1 MIESGVIDL
10 WFEIANT
17 CFLKEETGS
26 KILALDLMS
35 DLWIY
40 YPGHVEESS
49 DLSDL
54 ILTLLK
60 KGTRD
65 RSDLVVN
72 SSIVLL
78 FKLLDYFASV
88 KNSFAPIMFKTL
100 TFSCIE
106 NHANLGMR
114 ELFLRNFGELFN
126 KFQSIPVNILLEPLI
141 KQIQVGEKNY
151 VINVFDM
158 ELLMICAE
166 HAKMNIK
173 MVILLFDLLIKVPT
187 PSYF

>member
-1 MIESGVIDL
+1 MIDL
-10 WFEIANT
+10 WFEITNS
-17 CFLKEETGS
+17 CFSKEESES
-26 KILALDLMS
+26 KILALDLMT

-72 SSIVLL
+72 SSIAML

-88 KNSFAPIMFKTL
+88 KNSFAPIIFKTL

-106 NHANLGMR
+106 NHANVGMR
-114 ELFLRNFGELFN
+114 EIFLRNFSELFYR
-126 KFQSIPVNILLEPLI
+126 FQSIPINILLEPLI

-158 ELLMICAE
+158 EFLLICAE
-166 HAKMNIK
+166 HAKITIK
-173 MVILLFDLLIKVPT
+173 MVILLFDLLIKVHKST
-187 PSYF
+187 F